1 MALHPTDEED
11 SKPEVLTLFNRK
23 KEEQRKKQE
32 QREKEERTKKKQAAR
47 KKVASAPP
55 FQAILSPVPHNKQKR
70 NTSMNWKIKDIEL
83 ANISRF
89 RGELMGAAML
99 FIILFHVAL
108 PREDAFF
115 GLRRMGNVGVDMF
128 LFLSGIGLWFSW
140 MKNPSAKHFFIRRYL
155 RIYPTWLIIACLFYI
170 PSFQGGST
178 WNWIYLFGEI
188 TINWGFWLHDE
199 LNFWYIPAT
208 MMLYLFA
215 PAYMELI
222 KRHPIYRWLP
232 VVMIMWC
239 ILVQYVTP
247 IHQAVGHL
255 EIFWSRVPIFF
266 IGINMGEMVRQKQ
279 TLDGASIW
287 MIWLM
292 FLMTLLASIFL
303 EQEKHGMFPLFLERM
318 LYIPLTITSIL
329 LLNRIFRRTPGW
341 FNKGFMFVG
350 ALSLECYLL
359 HIHFVLK
366 YIEPYHLGYWPTFFI
381 CIGITLPAAW
391 ILSKIA
397 GWISKELAKFIK

>member
-1 MALHPTDEED
+1 
-11 SKPEVLTLFNRK
+11 
-23 KEEQRKKQE
+23 
-32 QREKEERTKKKQAAR
+32 
-47 KKVASAPP
+47 
-55 FQAILSPVPHNKQKR
+55 
-70 NTSMNWKIKDIEL
+70 
-83 ANISRF
+83 
-89 RGELMGAAML
+89 
-99 FIILFHVAL
+99 
-108 PREDAFF
+108 
-115 GLRRMGNVGVDMF
+115 MGNVGVDMF

-188 TINWGFWLHDE
+188 TINWGSGCMMSSTSGTSGYDDALSLCPCLHG
-199 LNFWYIPAT
+199 T
-208 MMLYLFA
+208 
-215 PAYMELI
+215 
-222 KRHPIYRWLP
+222 
-232 VVMIMWC
+232 
-239 ILVQYVTP
+239 
-247 IHQAVGHL
+247 HQAPSYLPLAAGGDDHVVHPGTICHPDTSGCRTS

-329 LLNRIFRRTPGW
+329 LLNRIFRRTPSW

-366 YIEPYHLGYWPTFFI
+366 YIEPHHLGYWPTFFI

-397 GWISKELAKFIK
+397 GWISKELSKFIK

>member
-1 MALHPTDEED
+1 M
-11 SKPEVLTLFNRK
+11 RY
-23 KEEQRKKQE
+23 
-32 QREKEERTKKKQAAR
+32 
-47 KKVASAPP
+47 
-55 FQAILSPVPHNKQKR
+55 
-70 NTSMNWKIKDIEL
+70 KIKDIEL

-99 FIILFHVAL
+99 FIILFHVGL
-108 PREDAFF
+108 PRDDAFY

-140 MKNPSAKHFFIRRYL
+140 CKQPSIKHFFIRRYL
-155 RIYPTWLIIACLFYI
+155 RIYPAWLIMACLYYI
-170 PSFQGGST
+170 PRFNGGDF
-178 WNWIYLFGEI
+178 WAWLDLVGDI
-188 TINWGFWLHDE
+188 TINWDFWLNDE
-199 LNFWYIPAT
+199 LTFWYIPAT

-215 PAYMELI
+215 PGYMELI

-232 VVMIMWC
+232 VMMIMWC

-287 MIWLM
+287 MIIIM
-292 FLMTLLASIFL
+292 FVMTLASSIFL
-303 EQEKHGMFPLFLERM
+303 EQVRHGMFPLFLERM

-329 LLNRIFRRTPGW
+329 ILNRIFRRTPKW
-341 FNKGFMFVG
+341 FNQSIKVVG
-350 ALSLECYLL
+350 ALSLEAYLI
-359 HIHFVLK
+359 HIHFVLH
-366 YIEPYHLGYWPTFFI
+366 YIEKWGWSYWPTFLL
-381 CIGITLPAAW
+381 CVGITLPMAW
-391 ILSKIA
+391 LLSKVA
-397 GWISKELAKFIK
+397 GKVSTIVGKMIEH

>member
-11 SKPEVLTLFNRK
+11 SKPEALTLFNRK

-47 KKVASAPP
+47 KKAASAPP
-55 FQAILSPVPHNKQKR
+55 LQAIPSPVPHNKQKR

-140 MKNPSAKHFFIRRYL
+140 MKNPSVKHFFIRRYL

-329 LLNRIFRRTPGW
+329 LLNRIFRRTPSW

-366 YIEPYHLGYWPTFFI
+366 YIEPHHLGYWPTFFI

-397 GWISKELAKFIK
+397 GWISKELSKFIK

>member
-11 SKPEVLTLFNRK
+11 SKSEALTLFNRK

-47 KKVASAPP
+47 KKAASAPP
-55 FQAILSPVPHNKQKR
+55 FQAIPSPVPHNKPKR

-140 MKNPSAKHFFIRRYL
+140 MKNSSAKHFFIRRYL

-170 PSFQGGST
+170 PTFQGGST

-222 KRHPIYRWLP
+222 RRHPIYRWLP

-279 TLDGASIW
+279 TLDGTSIW